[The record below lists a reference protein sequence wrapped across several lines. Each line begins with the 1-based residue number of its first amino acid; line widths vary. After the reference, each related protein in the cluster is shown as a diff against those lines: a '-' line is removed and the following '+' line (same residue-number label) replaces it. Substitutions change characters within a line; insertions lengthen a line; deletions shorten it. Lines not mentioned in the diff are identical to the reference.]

1 MSKSYDE
8 LLVLVNEKYK
18 TEKNMRKIASEVG
31 ISFSEVFEMIG
42 YKDYFDFY
50 EEIEESEHE

>member
-1 MSKSYDE
+1 
-8 LLVLVNEKYK
+8 
-18 TEKNMRKIASEVG
+18 MRKIASEVG

>member
-8 LLVLVNEKYK
+8 LSLLVNERYK
-18 TEKNMRKIASEVG
+18 TEKNVRRIASEFG
-31 ISFSEVFEMIG
+31 LSFSEVWEMVG